1 MPRCCLPRS
10 RRTSSRSELPDLSPL
25 SPALTQTTASC
36 DVAVVG
42 GGIIGRT
49 AAWHLQ
55 RCGHRVTLIDAANPQ
70 GGSHAALGLL
80 MAQVFHRASGRAWRL
95 RQTSL
100 ALWERWVA
108 ELQSLGHPLQL
119 NRGLLLLAAN
129 PEELT
134 RQQALCEARQAM
146 GLPFELWGPGQLA
159 DLAPGLP
166 AATLGGLW
174 SAADGQIDPQP
185 LLAALLH
192 EAQRLDA
199 RVLNTRVQALQPI
212 AGGQWQLQLEHA
224 EPLQCAAVVVCAG
237 YGAAELLQPLGH
249 RVPLAPVLG
258 QALELGLEPSDAA
271 TAWQGPWPAVAV
283 WQGINLVPRPGGQL
297 WLGATLEPGLSAN
310 PQALQ
315 DMATLN
321 GHAPDWLQRA
331 RVVRQWQGLRVQPL
345 GRGAPWLEV
354 LAPGLLLA
362 GCHYRNGLLLA
373 PATATWIA
381 DALKA
386 G

>member
-1 MPRCCLPRS
+1 
-10 RRTSSRSELPDLSPL
+10 
-25 SPALTQTTASC
+25 
-36 DVAVVG
+36 
-42 GGIIGRT
+42 
-49 AAWHLQ
+49 
-55 RCGHRVTLIDAANPQ
+55 
-70 GGSHAALGLL
+70 
-80 MAQVFHRASGRAWRL
+80 MAQVFHRTSGRAWRL

-108 ELQSLGHPLQL
+108 ELQSLGHPLQF

-129 PEELT
+129 PEELA

-146 GLPFELWGPGQLA
+146 GLPFAVWGPEQLA
-159 DLAPGLP
+159 ALAPQLP
-166 AATLGGLW
+166 AAALGGLW

-185 LLAALLH
+185 LLTALLH
-192 EAQRLDA
+192 EARRLGA
-199 RVLNTRVQALQPI
+199 KILTTRVQTLQPGD
-212 AGGQWQLQLEHA
+212 GGRWHLQLEHA
-224 EPLQCAAVVVCAG
+224 DPLQCSAVVVCAG
-237 YGAAELLQPLGH
+237 RGAADLLQPLGH

-258 QALELGLEPSDAA
+258 QALELAREPGDGSEG
-271 TAWQGPWPAVAV
+271 WQGPWPAAAV
-283 WQGINLVPRPGGQL
+283 WQGINLVPRPGGGV
-297 WLGATLEPGLSAN
+297 WLGATLEPGLTAS
-310 PQALQ
+310 PEALQ
-315 DMATLN
+315 AMATLN
-321 GHAPDWLQRA
+321 GHAPDWLRRA

-381 DALKA
+381 DALEA

>member
-1 MPRCCLPRS
+1 M
-10 RRTSSRSELPDLSPL
+10 
-25 SPALTQTTASC
+25 A
-36 DVAVVG
+36 
-42 GGIIGRT
+42 
-49 AAWHLQ
+49 
-55 RCGHRVTLIDAANPQ
+55 
-70 GGSHAALGLL
+70 GSTAALGLL
-80 MAQVFHRASGRAWRL
+80 MAQVFHRTSGRAWRL

-129 PEELT
+129 PEELA

-146 GLPFELWGPGQLA
+146 GLPFAVWGPEQLA
-159 DLAPGLP
+159 ALAPQLP
-166 AATLGGLW
+166 AAALGGLW

-185 LLAALLH
+185 LLTALLH
-192 EAQRLDA
+192 EARRLGA
-199 RVLNTRVQALQPI
+199 KILTTRVQTLQPGD
-212 AGGQWQLQLEHA
+212 GGRWHLQLEHA
-224 EPLQCAAVVVCAG
+224 DPLQCSAVVVCAG
-237 YGAAELLQPLGH
+237 RGAADLLQPLGH

-258 QALELGLEPSDAA
+258 QALELAREPGDGSEG
-271 TAWQGPWPAVAV
+271 WQGPWPAAAV
-283 WQGINLVPRPGGQL
+283 WQGINLVPRPGGGV
-297 WLGATLEPGLSAN
+297 WLGATLEPGLTAS
-310 PQALQ
+310 PEALQ
-315 DMATLN
+315 AMATLN
-321 GHAPDWLQRA
+321 GHAPDWLRRA

-381 DALKA
+381 DALEA